1 LISIG
6 WLNHDT
12 PLIEWTQPDVT
23 QASKNLMELGAT
35 ALVYMPIGFATENHE
50 TLLDVDHIIT
60 ALRRKRPDVTY
71 LRMDCVNANPTFLRM
86 AADWA
91 TPHIADLLEA
101 EALAVN
107 PSLAIVQAQHSGGH
121 DHGHDHGHSH
131 EHHNHGSHNHHGHS
145 HDHGHDHPH
154 HH

>member
-1 LISIG
+1 
-6 WLNHDT
+6 
-12 PLIEWTQPDVT
+12 
-23 QASKNLMELGAT
+23 MELGVT

-60 ALRRKRPDVTY
+60 ALRRNRPDVTY

-107 PSLAIVQAQHSGGH
+107 PSLAIVQAQHLGSHGH
-121 DHGHDHGHSH
+121 DHGHDHGSHS
-131 EHHNHGSHNHHGHS
+131 
-145 HDHGHDHPH
+145 HGHDHGSH
-154 HH
+154 SHGHDHGSHSHGSHSHGSH